1 MRVFCYAYEGM
12 YQGLHGIYD
21 YEILDLPDDINEAIN
36 ELNIWGSEASEQ
48 LIYTYGFENELED
61 GESIEDSPYYQD
73 RGWEGYKIRDDVELS
88 TEELDK
94 IFYKLEVNDFIK
106 EYCEEDPI

>member
-12 YQGLHGIYD
+12 CQGLHGIFD

-48 LIYTYGFENELED
+48 LIYTYGFETELED
-61 GESIEDSPYYQD
+61 GESIE
-73 RGWEGYKIRDDVELS
+73 E
-88 TEELDK
+88 
-94 IFYKLEVNDFIK
+94 
-106 EYCEEDPI
+106 